1 MIVNIL
7 LTILLGMIP
16 ETLFFTLF
24 LTYTKNLKNKRI
36 KLFLLISLAYVLCVI
51 LMKYN
56 VLFYILFV
64 IGIYLSLKIL
74 YKNKIQ
80 IIDIFIISIGFI
92 YICTI
97 SFVFSKFINNNYYN
111 YYILPG
117 RNTILYDN
125 NYKLY
130 ETNTNL
136 NKSRYKVFISAGGAF
151 VVKFKFIENAWK
163 ATNYYAINNKD
174 PNNKYDLK
182 NAYFNKI

>member
-7 LTILLGMIP
+7 LSILLGMIP

-92 YICTI
+92 YICII

-111 YYILPG
+111 YYILLFINKIFLFLPFIFKNKFNLLYKRYCSLWN
-117 RNTILYDN
+117 RNDNIKRPIKSITLRNISLVILN
-125 NYKLY
+125 
-130 ETNTNL
+130 
-136 NKSRYKVFISAGGAF
+136 VFI
-151 VVKFKFIENAWK
+151 FILDIL
-163 ATNYYAINNKD
+163 TVYVINT
-174 PNNKYDLK
+174 
-182 NAYFNKI
+182 FS